1 MNQLHRAVY
10 QAAALL
16 LDYPGEDWPQRR
28 ARVAEALAPLATPAP
43 GTGPLVAPL
52 LAFCRATAGIPPLEL
67 GARYVVTF
75 DRSRRRTLHLT
86 HYTDGDTRRRGAS
99 LAALKARY
107 RQHGWEPARGE
118 LPDFLPAVLEFAARC
133 PAPGRAVLAQYGGA
147 LGLLAR
153 GLAAHDSPYL
163 DVVRAVRATL
173 PAAPPAA
180 SPAPVPVPDRPAPVP
195 FPLPHDPAGE
205 GVRR

>member
-1 MNQLHRAVY
+1 MSELHRAVY

-16 LDYPGEDWPQRR
+16 LDYPGEDWPERR
-28 ARVAEALAPLATPAP
+28 TRVAATLAPLTAP
-43 GTGPLVAPL
+43 EVRPL
-52 LAFCRATAGIPPLEL
+52 LDFCRATAGVPLLDL

-107 RQHGWEPARGE
+107 RQHGWEPAGGE

-133 PAPGRAVLAQYGGA
+133 PAPGRALLQEHSGA

-153 GLAAHDSPYL
+153 GLAAHHSPYL
-163 DVVRAVRATL
+163 DVIRSVRATL
-173 PAAPPAA
+173 PAAPPAP
-180 SPAPVPVPDRPAPVP
+180 PAPVPAQDRPAPVP
-195 FPLPHDPAGE
+195 YPLPHAPADE